1 MPRTDDDIVV
11 SIDRTT
17 NCVPF
22 SPARIRDLI
31 LLVCRRFRIRRA
43 SVDLAI
49 TDNSGIR
56 RVNRRFFASSAV
68 TDCISF
74 DLTDPTE
81 PGRCFS
87 IIANAELAQR
97 QALLR
102 GHSSRSELALY
113 IVHGMLHQL
122 GFDDLTVAKAE
133 RMHREEDRL
142 LERAGYGVV
151 YHNAASSRCRR
162 CPALSDPNSR
172 RRSEP

>member
-1 MPRTDDDIVV
+1 MSRTNDAIVV

-17 NCVPF
+17 DCVPF
-22 SPARIRDLI
+22 APTRIRELVR
-31 LLVCRRFRIRRA
+31 LVCRRFRIRRA

-49 TDNSGIR
+49 TDNPGIR

-74 DLTDPTE
+74 DLTDSSE

-87 IIANAELAQR
+87 IVANAELAQR

-102 GHSSRSELALY
+102 GHSSRAELALY

-122 GFDDLTVAKAE
+122 GFDDLTVAEAE
-133 RMHREEDRL
+133 RMHHEEDRL
-142 LERAGYGVV
+142 LERAGYGIV
-151 YHNAASSRCRR
+151 YHNAVSSRCRR
-162 CPALSDPNSR
+162 RSALSGPRSR
-172 RRSEP
+172 GRSAP

>member
-1 MPRTDDDIVV
+1 MPRTNDDIVV

-17 NCVPF
+17 DCVPF
-22 SPARIRDLI
+22 APARIREWVRF
-31 LLVCRRFRIRRA
+31 VCRRFRIRRA
-43 SVDLAI
+43 SIDLAI
-49 TDNSGIR
+49 TDNPGIR
-56 RVNRRFFASSAV
+56 RVNRRYFASSAV

-74 DLTDPTE
+74 DLTDRSE
-81 PGRCFS
+81 PGHCFS
-87 IIANAELAQR
+87 IIVNAELAQR

-151 YHNAASSRCRR
+151 YHNDASWRCRR
-162 CPALSDPNSR
+162 CPALSGPRSR
-172 RRSEP
+172 RRSAP